1 MGQSDGDSVLNTM
14 AYRFNRRL
22 EKSFPEQRLFLRS
35 ETGTRFVI
43 LTPTVQLVAWVV
55 SAAFVAWAIIATAV
69 LLMDSV
75 SSGSVREQSQR
86 EQRLYEERLRT
97 LADQRDGRAA
107 EAIAAQERFNLAL
120 AQISE
125 MQSEL
130 LASEEHR
137 RELETGINV
146 IQSTLRRTMNERDDA
161 RGSLEAVLAEA
172 RGEDA
177 PTENGRVIVSN
188 EDMSKTVS
196 VLTSALEMT
205 ASERDAALAEAAEAK
220 IATDDLIY
228 EARLRDERNNQI
240 FSQLE
245 EAVTVSLEPLDKMF
259 SAAGM
264 STDNILAQVRRG
276 YSGQGGPLM
285 PMILSTKGEE
295 PNEDMERANDI
306 LNELDRMNM
315 YRIAAEKLPFYMP
328 VRPGSFRY
336 TSGFGSRW
344 GRLHAGTDMAGPVG
358 TPIYATADGVVTH
371 ADWQS
376 GYGRLIK
383 VQHEFGLE
391 TRYAHLSRIRVKKGQ
406 RVSRGDLIG
415 DMGNS
420 GRSTGPHLHYEVR
433 VGGKAVNPMTYIKA
447 GRDVF

>member
-1 MGQSDGDSVLNTM
+1 MGQSDGDSVLNTV

-35 ETGTRFVI
+35 EQGTRFVI

-97 LADQRDGRAA
+97 LADQRDARAA
-107 EAIAAQERFNLAL
+107 EAVAAQERFNLAL

-161 RGSLEAVLAEA
+161 RGSLEAMLAEA
-172 RGEDA
+172 RGEDGSGQA
-177 PTENGRVIVSN
+177 PVMVSG
-188 EDMSKTVS
+188 EDMSQTVA
-196 VLTSALEMT
+196 VLTAALEAT
-205 ASERDAALAEAAEAK
+205 ATERDAALAEAAEAK
-220 IATDDLIY
+220 TATDDLIY

-295 PNEDMERANDI
+295 PSEDMERANQI

-328 VRPGSFRY
+328 VRPGTFRY
-336 TSGFGSRW
+336 TSGFGTRW

>member
-97 LADQRDGRAA
+97 LADQRDARAA

-220 IATDDLIY
+220 TATDDLIY